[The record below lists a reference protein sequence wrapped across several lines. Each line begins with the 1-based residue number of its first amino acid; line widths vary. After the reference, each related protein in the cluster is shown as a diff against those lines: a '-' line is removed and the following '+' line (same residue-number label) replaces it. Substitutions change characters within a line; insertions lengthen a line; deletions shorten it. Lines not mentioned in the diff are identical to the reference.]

1 MKILGVL
8 LLICISTSHAQ
19 DLLYLP
25 LQDEYTHQSLFETDK
40 ITPSTF
46 PLRYEQN
53 LGEEH
58 FHSSFTTHKQQLKW
72 LGKKLFNAHFFQ
84 FKNNDFYLA
93 INPLLN
99 ANGGLI
105 VDDSVNRIYQNTRGL
120 ELQGQIAEK
129 VSFYSSFYENQSV
142 VAPYLA
148 QLYNSRGELYPQS
161 DSTYLVQNA
170 FIPRGART
178 KPFKENG
185 YDYAFSTSYIHLNLS
200 KFLNIS
206 FGNAPQFLGY
216 GKRSL
221 LLSDYSSNRTALRFD
236 MRLSKNFS
244 YRIEN
249 GQLLNLFRRPFFT
262 TVEAPFEKKAFST
275 RYLTFTGNNEKLSL
289 SIFEG
294 SIWFREDAITSQ
306 KVNAKF
312 YNPILIANTVIDNFE
327 TENAKNLLGIN
338 FGYKL
343 NKNNLIYGQFATDD
357 ISNFQY
363 GVQVGYRGNYLFSAN
378 KLSYQVE
385 LNTTSSRLYQANNFR
400 LNYTHNSY
408 PLAYVFG
415 NQTNEAFAM
424 LRYELKNWF
433 LSLSHT
439 SYYNAGLITSHARLF
454 NDKTDAMVEELNW
467 TYFTSGQLGYRFNSK
482 NNLTIYGKMSHR
494 ASQNNQALIVEVG
507 LSTNLI
513 NNFRAY

>member
-206 FGNAPQFLGY
+206 F
-216 GKRSL
+216 
-221 LLSDYSSNRTALRFD
+221 
-236 MRLSKNFS
+236 
-244 YRIEN
+244 
-249 GQLLNLFRRPFFT
+249 
-262 TVEAPFEKKAFST
+262 
-275 RYLTFTGNNEKLSL
+275 
-289 SIFEG
+289 
-294 SIWFREDAITSQ
+294 
-306 KVNAKF
+306 
-312 YNPILIANTVIDNFE
+312 
-327 TENAKNLLGIN
+327 
-338 FGYKL
+338 
-343 NKNNLIYGQFATDD
+343 
-357 ISNFQY
+357 
-363 GVQVGYRGNYLFSAN
+363 
-378 KLSYQVE
+378 
-385 LNTTSSRLYQANNFR
+385 
-400 LNYTHNSY
+400 
-408 PLAYVFG
+408 
-415 NQTNEAFAM
+415 
-424 LRYELKNWF
+424 
-433 LSLSHT
+433 
-439 SYYNAGLITSHARLF
+439 
-454 NDKTDAMVEELNW
+454 
-467 TYFTSGQLGYRFNSK
+467 
-482 NNLTIYGKMSHR
+482 
-494 ASQNNQALIVEVG
+494 
-507 LSTNLI
+507 
-513 NNFRAY
+513 